1 MIDSYA
7 KNSFNNVKF
16 GFCLG
21 VCYLRLDFENFDVNG
36 LTASTEFAPAG
47 ATGSAVAC
55 TDKFTITV

>member
-7 KNSFNNVKF
+7 DNLFNNVKF
-16 GFCLG
+16 GFFLG

-36 LTASTEFAPAG
+36 LTSTNEFEPAG